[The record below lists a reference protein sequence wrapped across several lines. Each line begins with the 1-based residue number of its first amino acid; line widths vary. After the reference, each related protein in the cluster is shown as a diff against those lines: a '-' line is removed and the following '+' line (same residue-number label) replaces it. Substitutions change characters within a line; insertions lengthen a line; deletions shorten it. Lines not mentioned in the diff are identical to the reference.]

1 MPTSERLREVAE
13 GWEPQRRAVDV
24 ATIVEGRT
32 RTRSRGRVAV
42 AAIAACGALVAG
54 AAVVVLRDDGG
65 VSEPSQLDVVE
76 DPPATSAPAPSPD
89 LPPHSGVE
97 PEWGSP
103 TKVEAVAGGLV
114 VMSSP
119 PWDGSPVAEGAGGV
133 SRVDLETGAATPLAG
148 IAGVSDMAVADGDVW
163 VVAGAPE
170 RAIRL
175 DATTGEVLDEIAL
188 PPVVDATVVT
198 IDPQGTVGETGP
210 LLVAPSAGGAW
221 VLRPTGVVTEV
232 FAVQAGEAPPEQ
244 PTAVLGG
251 SATGAIGLG
260 DGTLVATLGGAGLA
274 TVAPDGAA
282 ATTPLP
288 GFGAL
293 TQVVAADGEV
303 WVAGYGGQASNDWAV
318 VQVDP
323 RSREPIGDT
332 VRTGWSARLVGG
344 DGAPRLLATGAV
356 LRLPGMEEEST
367 TPVGAR
373 AGTVVGDD
381 VWTTGAWWIQRDG
394 ESPVALPGG
403 TIAAPSVQERSAT
416 ESPSIPVE
424 LHRDGDRTWF
434 EVVDLG
440 GTRIRVEVPSSI
452 PSQGAPRATQP
463 AGQSDGSRSTAVRP
477 SRAARP
483 EPCAD
488 PCEGTVVELPNGGVL
503 EILDAGDIGLDDDVG
518 PLRVASLWLPGWRV
532 DLPTEGYTDEE
543 LVAAAG
549 EITVEATPE
558 GFAVLRSPDP
568 AFGPGTP
575 SVDITFQRVGVSTGF
590 EIRVSRGCGATLDDP
605 ILAASLLPTSTCRND
620 VMVVVKGAPGL
631 ADDVLSTIDA
641 RIVG

>member
-13 GWEPQRRAVDV
+13 GWEPRRRPVDV
-24 ATIVEGRT
+24 TTIVEGRT
-32 RTRSRGRVAV
+32 STRSRGRLAV

-54 AAVVVLRDDGG
+54 AAVVVFRDDGG
-65 VSEPSQLDVVE
+65 SEPTQLDVVE

-103 TKVEAVAGGLV
+103 TKVEVVAGGLV

-133 SRVDLETGAATPLAG
+133 SRVDLDSGAATPLAG
-148 IAGVSDMAVADGDVW
+148 IAGVSDMAVNGGDVW
-163 VVAGAPE
+163 LAAGSPE
-170 RAIRL
+170 RAVRL
-175 DATTGEVLDEIAL
+175 DPTTGEVLDEIAL

-210 LLVAPSAGGAW
+210 LLVAPSADGAW

-232 FAVQAGEAPPEQ
+232 FAVRAGEAPPER

-260 DGTLVATLGGAGLA
+260 DGTLVTTLGGAGLA
-274 TVAPDGAA
+274 TVTPDGVA

-288 GFGAL
+288 GFGVL
-293 TQVVAADGEV
+293 TQVVAAGGEV

-356 LRLPGMEEEST
+356 LRLPGLEEETT

-373 AGTVVGDD
+373 AGTVVGDE

-434 EVVDLG
+434 EVVDLD
-440 GTRIRVEVPSSI
+440 GTRIRVEAPSSI
-452 PSQGAPRATQP
+452 PSQGAPRATQS
-463 AGQSDGSRSTAVRP
+463 AGRSDGSRSTSVHP
-477 SRAARP
+477 SRAPRP
-483 EPCAD
+483 EACEE
-488 PCEGTVVELPNGGVL
+488 PCETTVVDLPNGGVL
-503 EILDAGDIGLDDDVG
+503 EVFDAGDIGLDDDVG
-518 PLRVASLWLPGWRV
+518 PQRVATLWLPGWRV
-532 DLPTEGYTDEE
+532 DLPTEGYSDEQ

-549 EITVEATPE
+549 EITVETTPE
-558 GFAVLRSPDP
+558 GFAVLRTADP
-568 AFGPGTP
+568 ALGPGTP
-575 SVDITFQRVGVSTGF
+575 SVDVTFQRVGVGTGLK
-590 EIRVSRGCGATLDDP
+590 IGVTRGCEASLDDP
-605 ILAASLLPTSTCRND
+605 LLAPFLPPTFTCRND